1 MSFKVIFFAN
11 LREELG
17 MESLEVS
24 AAGITDVPALIEHLS
39 ASHGDEWRSTLNA
52 DNILVAVNQE
62 LTQDSLA
69 INDGDEIAFFPPV
82 TGG

>member
-17 MESLEVS
+17 MESLDVS
-24 AAGITDVPALIEHLS
+24 ADGIKDIPALIEHLS
-39 ASHGDEWRSTLNA
+39 VSHGDEWRATLTA

-62 LTQDSLA
+62 LTKDSLA